1 MLNYKLCICSWSH
14 GPNTNLSTMATLRDL
29 PCRNCGGC
37 KFSII
42 SLGFLRMAN
51 SISQQRQQTL
61 GIGGIFK
68 YNNFIAD
75 FPAVV
80 AK

>member
-1 MLNYKLCICSWSH
+1 
-14 GPNTNLSTMATLRDL
+14 
-29 PCRNCGGC
+29 
-37 KFSII
+37 
-42 SLGFLRMAN
+42 MAN